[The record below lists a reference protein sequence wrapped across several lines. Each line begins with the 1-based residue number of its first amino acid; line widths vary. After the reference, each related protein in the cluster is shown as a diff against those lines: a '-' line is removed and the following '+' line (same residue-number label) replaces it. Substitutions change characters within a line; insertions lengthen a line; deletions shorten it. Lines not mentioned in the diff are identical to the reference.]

1 MLNNWRDLIQQ
12 QESLSKQAEFNIRDA
27 RQKGLVE
34 RQKRLG
40 FKAGISRV
48 LIEQVPEG
56 ETVSRDD
63 DSRMIPIKKVNKH
76 HYKHEGVKRFI
87 EAKEEN
93 LRKKIETHNLQ
104 NLQVI
109 GDDAKGFE
117 DDDLGAE
124 VVDERIH
131 KQIESMINKGS
142 KKIKKG
148 SDTYLNWEIA
158 DNARVKETFVSL
170 KKKQKRIM

>member
-1 MLNNWRDLIQQ
+1 MM
-12 QESLSKQAEFNIRDA
+12 E
-27 RQKGLVE
+27 
-34 RQKRLG
+34 
-40 FKAGISRV
+40 
-48 LIEQVPEG
+48 
-56 ETVSRDD
+56 
-63 DSRMIPIKKVNKH
+63 PIKKMKKS

-87 EAKEEN
+87 QAKEQN
-93 LRKKIETHNLQ
+93 LKKRIETHNLQ

-131 KQIESMINKGS
+131 KQIETMINKES
-142 KKIKKG
+142 RRIKKG
-148 SDTYLNWEIA
+148 SESYLNWEIA
-158 DNARVKETFVSL
+158 DNARVKETFVML